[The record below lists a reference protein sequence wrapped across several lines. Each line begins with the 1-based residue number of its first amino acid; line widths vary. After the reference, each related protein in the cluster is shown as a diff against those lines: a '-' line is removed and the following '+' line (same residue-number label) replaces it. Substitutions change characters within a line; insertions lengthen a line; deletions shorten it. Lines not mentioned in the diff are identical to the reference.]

1 MKKTLASY
9 LIVCSSSFFLGILFI
24 SWIVDHFTFWMNP
37 VTDQALLNAETYYL
51 LLYQAPSIHKIL
63 LHILICFGFFAHVMK
78 LYGGNKSNLLFDSGS
93 LVLYIAGI
101 IIYNVYLIQG
111 ILFYYYNA
119 FYLDYL
125 IIGLETIFQRT
136 YISFNRIDTLR
147 ILAASHVVLALILIG
162 ILVLQS
168 SQFCAEQ
175 TVIHSET
182 LSKRPK
188 KHLQSSRRLLY

>member
-63 LHILICFGFFAHVMK
+63 LHILIFFGFFAHVMK
-78 LYGGNKSNLLFDSGS
+78 LYGGNKSNLLFDTGS

-111 ILFYYYNA
+111 
-119 FYLDYL
+119 
-125 IIGLETIFQRT
+125 LETIFQP
-136 YISFNRIDTLR
+136 
-147 ILAASHVVLALILIG
+147 ASHVVLALILIG

-175 TVIHSET
+175 TVLHSEM
-182 LSKRPK
+182 LNKRSK
-188 KHLQSSRRLLY
+188 KHLQSSRRFLY

>member
-1 MKKTLASY
+1 MVKMKKTLASY

-24 SWIVDHFTFWMNP
+24 SWIVDHFTFWKNP
-37 VTDQALLNAETYYL
+37 ATDQALLNAETYYL

-111 ILFYYYNA
+111 
-119 FYLDYL
+119 
-125 IIGLETIFQRT
+125 LETIFQRT
-136 YISFNRIDTLR
+136 YNSFNKIDTLR
-147 ILAASHVVLALILIG
+147 ILAATHVVLALILIG

-175 TVIHSET
+175 TVLHSET

-188 KHLQSSRRLLY
+188 KHLQSSRRFLY